1 LRALLSARHPPA
13 AGDNWAVLCDH
24 SGARDHAPITEE
36 HMFRRRDR
44 RDDDPKVQDAEIV
57 EEGELDGELDGE
69 DLEDQPEDMDADLDA
84 QAADYLADNDAW
96 MYGPNAAAV
105 IEILDRLED
114 VGPAEAR
121 PIADAWLEIPKSD
134 RVKARKAVRKIHEN
148 DAEAARHLQ
157 LAREA
162 IGTWMAVAA
171 GYPEHVKSEPEWA
184 RICTQTGEAAMDAA
198 TASILEDALEEE
210 DFEALYEPWSEATA
224 LLDEA
229 AEAAGAGLVAEPS
242 EGEAEGEEAE
252 VDEELE
258 AEDAAFGPNSDA
270 VGDFLNRLWLLTPEQ
285 VGRLVG
291 AWQNVSREELKKAHA
306 ALSALVDE
314 EAEYRDQVR
323 AAQDKLGPWLNA
335 TRVSE
340 TAGFLGQAGQGESRK
355 MAGPALADAIAALVL
370 GDLLEPA
377 DAESLYG
384 PWFNLIG
391 APPLPEPADE
401 VEEEPEPPK
410 KPAAK
415 AAAKPAAKPVAK
427 GSTKK

>member
-1 LRALLSARHPPA
+1 M
-13 AGDNWAVLCDH
+13 
-24 SGARDHAPITEE
+24 TEE
-36 HMFRRRDR
+36 HMFRRRDK
-44 RDDDPKVQDAEIV
+44 RDDDPATQAEELPEQDELAE
-57 EEGELDGELDGE
+57 EFDDESEDLE

-84 QAADYLADNDAW
+84 QAADYLADNDTW
-96 MYGPNAAAV
+96 MYGPNAVAV
-105 IEILDRLED
+105 IEILDRIED
-114 VGPAEAR
+114 LKPAQAR
-121 PIADAWLEIPKSD
+121 PIADAWLEIPKAD
-134 RVKARKAVRKIHEN
+134 REKARKAARKINEN
-148 DAEAARHLQ
+148 DTEAARHLE

-162 IGTWMAVAA
+162 IGTWLAVAA
-171 GYPEHVKSEPEWA
+171 GYPEHVKAEPDWG

-198 TASILEDALEEE
+198 TATILEDMLDED

-229 AEAAGAGLVAEPS
+229 AEAVKAGRAPETPADDE
-242 EGEAEGEEAE
+242 EDGEI
-252 VDEELE
+252 DEELE

-291 AWQNVSREELKKAHA
+291 AWQNVSKEQLRIAHESLA
-306 ALSALVDE
+306 DIVDDDPE
-314 EAEYRDQVR
+314 FRDQVR

-370 GDLLEPA
+370 GDLLDPS
-377 DAESLYG
+377 DAETLYA

-401 VEEEPEPPK
+401 VEEEPAPPK
-410 KPAAK
+410 KAP
-415 AAAKPAAKPVAK
+415 AKPAPKQPAKPAPK
-427 GSTKK
+427 GTSKK

>member
-1 LRALLSARHPPA
+1 
-13 AGDNWAVLCDH
+13 
-24 SGARDHAPITEE
+24 
-36 HMFRRRDR
+36 MFRRRDK
-44 RDDDPKVQDAEIV
+44 RDVDPGAKAEELPEQEEIEEEFDDED
-57 EEGELDGELDGE
+57 LE

-84 QAADYLADNDAW
+84 QAADYLADNDTW

-114 VGPAEAR
+114 LGPPQAR
-121 PIADAWLEIPKSD
+121 PIADAWLEIPRSD
-134 RVKARKAVRKIHEN
+134 REKARKAARKIHEN
-148 DAEAARHLQ
+148 DTEAARHLE

-171 GYPEHVKSEPEWA
+171 GYPEHVKSEPDWG

-198 TASILEDALEEE
+198 TATILEDVLDED

-224 LLDEA
+224 RLDEA
-229 AEAAGAGLVAEPS
+229 AEEAKAGRAPEAEAS
-242 EGEAEGEEAE
+242 EGDAG
-252 VDEELE
+252 DEELE

-291 AWQNVSREELKKAHA
+291 AWQNTSKEQLRLAHDALAEVVDDDPAFRE
-306 ALSALVDE
+306 
-314 EAEYRDQVR
+314 QVK

-370 GDLLEPA
+370 GDLLDPS
-377 DAESLYG
+377 DAEALYA

-401 VEEEPEPPK
+401 AEDEEEPAPPK
-410 KPAAK
+410 KTT
-415 AAAKPAAKPVAK
+415 AKPAPK
-427 GSTKK
+427 GTSKK